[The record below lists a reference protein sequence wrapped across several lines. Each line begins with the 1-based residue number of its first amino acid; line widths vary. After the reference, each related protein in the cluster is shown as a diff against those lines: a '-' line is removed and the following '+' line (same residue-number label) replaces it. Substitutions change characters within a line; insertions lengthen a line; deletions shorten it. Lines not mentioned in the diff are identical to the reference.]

1 MKLNIICIK
10 IGDGLE
16 SPAYTF
22 DQEFS
27 LLNNNDSLE
36 NEKTQL
42 AADKQLVKSNCN
54 SLDDYDYDENNKS
67 DGNEIQMN
75 NGRRYFEAH
84 VANEGTFQIS
94 IEDWDKLRTLQ
105 KGHRFLRGE
114 WEDYF
119 VLGMKGS
126 NKYCVFAFKDHYVN
140 QSYIRKRKTYMDHVR
155 VGSGGVV
162 GISSNVI
169 GPKDKKLFSANGYC
183 VFEDCSIKFFL
194 KMNSERIVHV
204 YYEGE
209 IRHCVNEV
217 HARYFRG
224 IKRYLT
230 CLHTHSELNLMIIKV
245 NQGKS

>member
-1 MKLNIICIK
+1 M
-10 IGDGLE
+10 E
-16 SPAYTF
+16 QTAFTF

-27 LLNNNDSLE
+27 LLNSSDLLQ
-36 NEKTQL
+36 NEKTQMTNN
-42 AADKQLVKSNCN
+42 QLVESNCN
-54 SLDDYDYDENNKS
+54 SLDDYNYDESNKS
-67 DGNEIQMN
+67 DVNEIQMN
-75 NGRRYFEAH
+75 NGRRYFEARL
-84 VANEGTFQIS
+84 AKEGTFQIS
-94 IEDWDKLRTLQ
+94 TEDWNKLRTLQ

-119 VLGMKGS
+119 VLGMKSS

-155 VGSGGVV
+155 VGSGGGG
-162 GISSNVI
+162 GILSNEI
-169 GPKDKKLFSANGYC
+169 SPKDKKLFSANGYC

-224 IKRYLT
+224 IR
-230 CLHTHSELNLMIIKV
+230 LNLT
-245 NQGKS
+245 